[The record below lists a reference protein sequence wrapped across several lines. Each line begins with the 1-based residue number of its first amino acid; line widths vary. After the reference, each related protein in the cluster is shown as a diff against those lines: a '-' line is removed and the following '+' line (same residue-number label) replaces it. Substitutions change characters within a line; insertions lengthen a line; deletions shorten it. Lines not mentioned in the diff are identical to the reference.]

1 MSQIDVTS
9 CQGVLFSLCM
19 VLLLCAITF
28 SIVVPFGYVSSPLR
42 SEIDVIND
50 LNNHSRIT
58 LICVCAFITGSLA
71 TRHLRRP
78 RGHPLHPGRSQTAA
92 TLSFL
97 LAVFVAHSSFPPQ
110 FLAFDTQMLL
120 GNKRY
125 AISPEEYI
133 FATLSIYLDI
143 VNLFSFLL
151 QIVGGGRE

>member
-1 MSQIDVTS
+1 MSQVDVTS
-9 CQGVLFSLCM
+9 CQGVLFSLCV
-19 VLLLCAITF
+19 VLLLCAITI
-28 SIVVPFGYVSSPLR
+28 SIVVPLGYVSSPLR

-50 LNNHSRIT
+50 LNKHSRIS
-58 LICVCAFITGSLA
+58 LDCVCAFITQVPWLHATYAVLGAILFTMVGVKLRPFSQVVLA
-71 TRHLRRP
+71 
-78 RGHPLHPGRSQTAA
+78 
-92 TLSFL
+92 
-97 LAVFVAHSSFPPQ
+97 AHSSFPPQ